1 MATRILVK
9 PRPDHRVMMLTASAA
24 RRHAVGVNEPTV
36 FGESSEQ
43 GDTVR
48 RSGFMLRPVTE
59 MRPRPTAGM

>member
-1 MATRILVK
+1 
-9 PRPDHRVMMLTASAA
+9 MMLTASAA